1 MNKPNRLTVILALVT
16 FAVGWYL
23 GSDDKGMTITSSVG
37 GSGYGGGYEQ
47 QTQPI
52 QDEGAVQ
59 PREKEGK
66 THVVNPGDSIQAA
79 VEIAQPGDT
88 IKFIA
93 TDPGHNSES
102 IEEMMPEGVE
112 GWEGD
117 INDDVEFVVET
128 PGFYGYKCTPHNS
141 VGMVGLVIVQ
151 GDGMSDNLEAAKDV
165 RQRGKARQIWD
176 EIWEEVDALDLA

>member
-1 MNKPNRLTVILALVT
+1 MTLKMTRRTAIATGTAALLARPALAQDATVH
-16 FAVGWYL
+16 
-23 GSDDKGMTITSSVG
+23 
-37 GSGYGGGYEQ
+37 E
-47 QTQPI
+47 
-52 QDEGAVQ
+52 VQ
-59 PREKEGK
+59 MLNADPENPR
-66 THVVNPGDSIQAA
+66 TRMIFLPRVV
-79 VEIAQPGDT
+79 VAQPGDT

-93 TDPGHNSES
+93 TDRGHNSES